1 MDIGGVP
8 MHGRKGD
15 GGDGADKEVGGL
27 FWRVHFGDGEV

>member
-8 MHGRKGD
+8 MHGRK
-15 GGDGADKEVGGL
+15 GDGADKEVGGL